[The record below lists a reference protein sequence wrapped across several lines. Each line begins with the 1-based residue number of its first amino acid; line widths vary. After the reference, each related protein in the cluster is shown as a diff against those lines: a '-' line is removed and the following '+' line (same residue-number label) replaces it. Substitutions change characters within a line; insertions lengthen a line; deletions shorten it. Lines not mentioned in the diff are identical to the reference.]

1 MAELERTL
9 VVLKPDAIKRWI
21 VWEIIARFER
31 VGLHIVGMKMVWVDD
46 NLALAHYETIGTM
59 KSRYGDEIYNTNA
72 EYVKSWPVIA
82 IVLEGVESIALV
94 RKMVGSTEPKSAA
107 PGTIRGDYN
116 HLSYGYVDAN
126 KAWLT
131 NIVHA
136 SANPEEAAQEI
147 PLWFQSQELHN
158 HTVEAHLYN
167 RGHK

>member
-1 MAELERTL
+1 
-9 VVLKPDAIKRWI
+9 
-21 VWEIIARFER
+21 
-31 VGLHIVGMKMVWVDD
+31 
-46 NLALAHYETIGTM
+46 
-59 KSRYGDEIYNTNA
+59 
-72 EYVKSWPVIA
+72 
-82 IVLEGVESIALV
+82 
-94 RKMVGSTEPKSAA
+94 MVGSTEPKSAA

-158 HTVEAHLYN
+158 HNVEAHLYK